1 MLPIQPSSQ
10 LQRRVL
16 WFGIL
21 GTKLIFLKNEMYI
34 DQVLARVGRPFDN
47 RQLDSGKFD
56 TRQFD
61 MRKFDTGHLV

>member
-21 GTKLIFLKNEMYI
+21 GTNFFKNEMYI
-34 DQVLARVGRPFDN
+34 DQVSARVGRPFDN
-47 RQLDSGKFD
+47 RQLDSGQFD
-56 TRQFD
+56 SGQFD